1 MSGSISRS
9 VSLQSPEEGVG
20 MASSLLLPQGRGD
33 QRPSQGQGNGSSPL
47 QHFVQA
53 KKKIN
58 EIFKEVES
66 YVNETERFLVSVP
79 KEAEVAPEEDYA
91 ADQEYGEKIHNMLYL
106 LSFN

>member
-1 MSGSISRS
+1 M
-9 VSLQSPEEGVG
+9 SLQSPEEGVG

-33 QRPSQGQGNGSSPL
+33 QRPSQGQGSCSSPL

-79 KEAEVAPEEDYA
+79 KEAEVAPEEVYA
-91 ADQEYGEKIHNMLYL
+91 AAQEYGEKIHNMLYL